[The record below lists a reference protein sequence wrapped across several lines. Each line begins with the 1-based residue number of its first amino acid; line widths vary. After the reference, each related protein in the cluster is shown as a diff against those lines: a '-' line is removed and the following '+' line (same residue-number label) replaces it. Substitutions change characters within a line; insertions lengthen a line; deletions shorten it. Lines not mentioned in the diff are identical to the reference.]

1 MRRCRGDQHRLSG
14 GLKKGPNVPN
24 LWQMLAHQH
33 PLPRAGCNQPR
44 LTGHQAR
51 SRKGQPLCLGIKLG
65 YRGPLFQESHTIWG
79 RSRVRDGKSERPE
92 EAEVNLNIKQHRL
105 FPKGESPAL
114 PACTTQQTGA
124 RDAIRTTERPPF
136 HCVVGAPQ
144 FAIQFHWL
152 QEKSKSTTCINGSSE
167 LWERSIDITDFKS
180 ITVHNSSFFNSV
192 ILYCGIRFILR
203 YMFMCNL
210 DIFYIY
216 KIFKLTS
223 TCGRT
228 SCLLLLPA
236 MPRSSRHVPALGQ
249 VRGAL
254 LGYPGRGWNESLE
267 MG

>member
-1 MRRCRGDQHRLSG
+1 MADASTSAPPAPSWLQPATTHWSSSQEQERPATLSWHKAGLQRTSLPGVPHYLGEEQSQGWEIWETWRGRGQPKHQTAQTLSERRIPSSPCLHHPADRGSRRNKDHREATFPLCSG
-14 GLKKGPNVPN
+14 SSTVCNSVP
-24 LWQMLAHQH
+24 LA
-33 PLPRAGCNQPR
+33 
-44 LTGHQAR
+44 
-51 SRKGQPLCLGIKLG
+51 SRKVKVNYMYKWKFWALGK
-65 YRGPLFQESHTIWG
+65 
-79 RSRVRDGKSERPE
+79 V
-92 EAEVNLNIKQHRL
+92 
-105 FPKGESPAL
+105 
-114 PACTTQQTGA
+114 
-124 RDAIRTTERPPF
+124 
-136 HCVVGAPQ
+136 
-144 FAIQFHWL
+144 
-152 QEKSKSTTCINGSSE
+152 
-167 LWERSIDITDFKS
+167 DITDFKS